1 MGKGGLPALTV
12 EPTSEVDS
20 LIKRVVRRGIG
31 IGLGV
36 IALTTLTN
44 CQAQSPQTSPS
55 SPEPSPSQQ
64 LQQPLNSPLA
74 APPPPPAGAY
84 LGKIS
89 PDVSS
94 QLQGLP
100 LLAPAYVPTGF
111 VLAEYGKTPDNGYY
125 LIYRS
130 ADQCFAIEH
139 TNLSQTPPPPADLAS
154 LPVKSFDSPLFGSN
168 RSLYYSQTE
177 LAPAKLISQWLTSTG
192 GAYRLAGADV
202 VQTYTSQPPCQNVP
216 INEAVD
222 IVASMTDLTVT
233 PTDAIDDY

>member
-1 MGKGGLPALTV
+1 M
-12 EPTSEVDS
+12 
-20 LIKRVVRRGIG
+20 VRCGIG
-31 IGLGV
+31 IGLGA

-44 CQAQSPQTSPS
+44 CQAQSPQARPS
-55 SPEPSPSQQ
+55 SPEPTSPSQQ
-64 LQQPLNSPLA
+64 LQPPNSPLA

-100 LLAPAYVPTGF
+100 LLAPAYIPAGF
-111 VLAEYGKTPDNGYY
+111 VLSEYGTTPDDGYY

-139 TNLSQTPPPPADLAS
+139 INLSQTPPSPADLAS
-154 LPVKSFDSPLFGSN
+154 LPVKSFDSPIFGSN

-177 LAPAKLISQWLTSTG
+177 LAPTKLASQWLTSTE
-192 GAYRLAGADV
+192 GAYRLVGADV
-202 VQTYTSQPPCQNVP
+202 VQTYSGQPPCQNVSTDEA
-216 INEAVD
+216 IN